1 MHCNALQLCV
11 KRCNTFA
18 LASSASHR
26 SLTLQRTATH
36 FSTQCSLQHTALHFE
51 RFLKHIATHFLAG
64 SIDVQCL
71 IHNATHCNALQ
82 RTATHCNTLQNTLQH
97 ISFTAVSVFHISCS
111 LTHRCLLTH
120 KCDRCLIHQVTWLI
134 IYAAFL
140 KQCMFVHANNGAG
153 LYAHIECINM
163 LVCVCVR
170 AYMRV
175 CVCAC
180 TRLCMHTCILCV
192 HTHNGTQLK
201 AQSHNLFVVS
211 CYYPQN
217 RVHIH
222 LNWFRSVV
230 RQLWHVKCLPR
241 RQEIHNSVTS
251 IFARLFNLTLVLT
264 LFLSFVVFVSRACTP
279 LPTFL
284 TLSYWSHIPCWSIQV
299 PPDI

>member
-1 MHCNALQLCV
+1 VDCHVPFPSLTYAHILDTHKTHVSWRQSPCFFPAPTHTAMHCNALQLCV

-120 KCDRCLIHQVTWLI
+120 KCDRCLIHQVT
-134 IYAAFL
+134 
-140 KQCMFVHANNGAG
+140 
-153 LYAHIECINM
+153 
-163 LVCVCVR
+163 
-170 AYMRV
+170 
-175 CVCAC
+175 
-180 TRLCMHTCILCV
+180 
-192 HTHNGTQLK
+192 
-201 AQSHNLFVVS
+201 
-211 CYYPQN
+211 
-217 RVHIH
+217 
-222 LNWFRSVV
+222 
-230 RQLWHVKCLPR
+230 
-241 RQEIHNSVTS
+241 
-251 IFARLFNLTLVLT
+251 
-264 LFLSFVVFVSRACTP
+264 
-279 LPTFL
+279 
-284 TLSYWSHIPCWSIQV
+284 
-299 PPDI
+299 